1 MPFPCCEF
9 RNRRLLAYCF
19 NDRRGLVIRAGER
32 EPTLFRWNLLAAIA
46 AVALALPGAAHARSD
61 KSRVV
66 QKALRQ
72 SVRVEVLVGGKVA
85 RVASGVV
92 VASEDGRSYVLTNEH
107 VVQREG
113 LRGSA
118 AFVVVIERP
127 KLHRVEARL
136 IEEGEVPD
144 EDLALLTIPEQVA
157 PVQVGSEDDVQVGDD
172 VVVIGA
178 PYGRSLSV
186 SSGIV
191 SQLELDEADARLQ
204 RAMKTDAPIGYGASG
219 GGVFSVPSGKLIGL
233 VEGYRTAKV
242 AFGGVAGSDFSFDVP
257 MPGETFL
264 APASKLRA
272 FVARAGLARMAGI
285 EGPLP
290 VDARADRRPMA
301 AGSPRRGPLLPRPHA
316 PRL

>member
-1 MPFPCCEF
+1 MT
-9 RNRRLLAYCF
+9 RWNRLLA
-19 NDRRGLVIRAGER
+19 A
-32 EPTLFRWNLLAAIA
+32 LAAA
-46 AVALALPGAAHARSD
+46 SLCVPSVAHARSD

-66 QKALRQ
+66 QNALRQ
-72 SVRVEVLVGGKVA
+72 SVRVEVQVAGKLVRA
-85 RVASGVV
+85 ASGVV
-92 VASEDGRSYVLTNEH
+92 VASEEGRSYVLTNQH

-113 LRGSA
+113 LHGSA
-118 AFVVVIERP
+118 TFLVVIERP

-136 IEEGEVPD
+136 LAEGEVPD
-144 EDLALLTIPEQVA
+144 EDLALLTIAEQLPPVA
-157 PVQVGSEDDVQVGDD
+157 LATEDDVQVGDD

-191 SQLELDEADARLQ
+191 SQLELDENDSRVQ

-219 GGVFSVPSGKLIGL
+219 GGVFGVPSGKLMGL

-242 AFGGVAGSDFSFDVP
+242 AFGGVAGNDFSFDVP

-264 APASKLRA
+264 APPSKLRA
-272 FVARAGLARMAGI
+272 FVARAGLAKLAGI
-285 EGPLP
+285 REPIP
-290 VDARADRRPMA
+290 VEQRASGRPVA
-301 AGSPRRGPLLPRPHA
+301 AGSPSGLPRRGPMPPRPRT

>member
-1 MPFPCCEF
+1 MP
-9 RNRRLLAYCF
+9 RWNRLLAV
-19 NDRRGLVIRAGER
+19 L
-32 EPTLFRWNLLAAIA
+32 A
-46 AVALALPGAAHARSD
+46 AVALGIPAAAQARSE

-72 SVRVEVLVGGKVA
+72 SVRVEVQVAGKVVRA
-85 RVASGVV
+85 ASGVV
-92 VASEDGRSYVLTNEH
+92 VASDEGRSYVLTNQH

-118 AFVVVIERP
+118 NFVVVIERP
-127 KLHRVEARL
+127 KLHRLEAKL
-136 IEEGEVPD
+136 VAEGEVPD
-144 EDLALLTIPEQVA
+144 DDLALLSVPEQLTPTQIA
-157 PVQVGSEDDVQVGDD
+157 AEDEVQVGDD

-191 SQLELDEADARLQ
+191 SQLEADEADSRIQ
-204 RAMKTDAPIGYGASG
+204 RSMKTDAPIGYGASG
-219 GGVFSVPSGKLIGL
+219 GGVFSVPSGKLVGL

-242 AFGGVAGSDFSFDVP
+242 AFDVP

>member
-1 MPFPCCEF
+1 
-9 RNRRLLAYCF
+9 LH
-19 NDRRGLVIRAGER
+19 
-32 EPTLFRWNLLAAIA
+32 RWNLLAAL
-46 AVALALPGAAHARSD
+46 AVAALALPGSAHARSE

-66 QKALRQ
+66 QRALRQ
-72 SVRVEVLVGGKVA
+72 SVRVEVLVGGKVV

-92 VASEDGRSYVLTNEH
+92 VAADDGRSYVLTNEH

-118 AFVVVIERP
+118 AFLVVVERP

-136 IEEGEVPD
+136 VAEGEVPD
-144 EDLALLTIPEQVA
+144 EDLALLTIPEVLA
-157 PVQVGSEDDVQVGDD
+157 PAQIASEEDVQVGDD

-191 SQLELDEADARLQ
+191 SQLELDDTDARIQ

-219 GGVFSVPSGKLIGL
+219 GGVFSVPSGKLVGL

-264 APASKLRA
+264 APPTKVRA
-272 FVARAGLARMAGI
+272 FLARAGLAKLVGI
-285 EGPLP
+285 REPLP
-290 VDARADRRPMA
+290 VDPRTSSRPVA
-301 AGSPRRGPLLPRPHA
+301 AGSPRRPPVIPRSHT